1 MAPKAEP
8 TPSPITLPELEGII
22 GKSGGQCYAVEFAAS
37 LLMKIERRGVHPG
50 GSNEDAPRALCS
62 FVPLSNQAVAILQEV
77 QEISGRKEGY
87 VFTASHT
94 VTRLLS
100 ENTLN
105 AARNS
110 AGKQSRRD

>member
-1 MAPKAEP
+1 
-8 TPSPITLPELEGII
+8 
-22 GKSGGQCYAVEFAAS
+22 
-37 LLMKIERRGVHPG
+37 MKMRREH
-50 GSNEDAPRALCS
+50 

-94 VTRLLS
+94 VTRPLS

>member
-1 MAPKAEP
+1 MKYECGMQASEFDPKP
-8 TPSPITLPELEGII
+8 PVPHG
-22 GKSGGQCYAVEFAAS
+22 AS
-37 LLMKIERRGVHPG
+37 RRK
-50 GSNEDAPRALCS
+50 DRKD
-62 FVPLSNQAVAILQEV
+62 

-94 VTRLLS
+94 VTRPLS

-110 AGKQSRRD
+110 AAKQSRRD